1 MAGGCT
7 CVGGA
12 WLSRLG
18 RGRDVSVYKT
28 YRQWE
33 LTYCVTNSWTKLG
46 FYEGRVFGVAKAKIN
61 RGMFISLVCVYL
73 YVKERWL
80 IREWS
85 ATCAP
90 SRIYCRR
97 WYCETDIISAFSTV
111 TTAHALTTLA
121 ANFKRWRFPRL
132 AVKQLAPSTYNWRKT
147 LAMYFTGQVLSIIS
161 FSFFIPGAARS
172 SALYSAIFSRARSVV
187 ESGI

>member
-1 MAGGCT
+1 MGA
-7 CVGGA
+7 CVLRYKRA
-12 WLSRLG
+12 EPSLG
-18 RGRDVSVYKT
+18 S
-28 YRQWE
+28 
-33 LTYCVTNSWTKLG
+33 TK
-46 FYEGRVFGVAKAKIN
+46 V
-61 RGMFISLVCVYL
+61 VYL
-73 YVKERWL
+73 GWQRRILTEVCSLAWCVCICMWRRWL

-97 WYCETDIISAFSTV
+97 WYCETDIISAFNTV
-111 TTAHALTTLA
+111 TTPHALTTLA
-121 ANFKRWRFPRL
+121 GNFKRWRFPRL